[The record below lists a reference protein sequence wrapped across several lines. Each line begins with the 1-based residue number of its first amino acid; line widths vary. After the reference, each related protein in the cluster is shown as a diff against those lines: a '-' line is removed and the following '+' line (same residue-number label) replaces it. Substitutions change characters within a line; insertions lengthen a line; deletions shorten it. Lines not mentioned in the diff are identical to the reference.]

1 MGVQM
6 TSIEESE
13 KTEVADGLFASQV
26 AAGEDMN
33 IQHADFEPGS
43 VLEEHSHHHEQIT
56 FVYEGE
62 FDIIIDGERYTME
75 AGDVCI
81 IDGHTPH
88 KVVNETD
95 EVARAVD
102 IFHPARQTPPW
113 EQDD

>member
-1 MGVQM
+1 MGYQM

-13 KTEVADGLFASQV
+13 DTEVADGLFASQV
-26 AAGEDMN
+26 VAGEKMN

-62 FDIIIDGERYTME
+62 FDIIIDGDRHTME
-75 AGDVCI
+75 AGDVCV

-88 KVVNETD
+88 KVVNESD
-95 EVARAVD
+95 EVASAVD
-102 IFHPARQTPPW
+102 VFHPARQTPPW